1 MTRLANLRYDRGN
14 RPCPKTGELKG
25 SEKEDQTREGGTI
38 TQCDS
43 PE

>member
-1 MTRLANLRYDRGN
+1 MTQLANPRRHRGN
-14 RPCPKTGELKG
+14 RPGPQAEELKG
-25 SEKEDQTREGGTI
+25 RKKEDQTREGGAI